1 MSATWLVAAASEG
14 LARLSEID
22 EAPAP
27 SEIKPGWVALV
38 IVLTLCVVTALLWL
52 NMRKQLGKIDFQEK
66 ETPRRRR
73 EQGEVRQADRP
84 SD

>member
-1 MSATWLVAAASEG
+1 MSLLVLVAAAAEG
-14 LARLSEID
+14 VARLAEID

-38 IVLTLCVVTALLWL
+38 IVLTLCVATTLLWL
-52 NMRKQLGKIDFQEK
+52 NMRKQLKKIDFQEK
-66 ETPRRRR
+66 EIPRSRGAHR
-73 EQGEVRQADRP
+73 EVGQADRS

>member
-66 ETPRRRR
+66 ETPRRRK
-73 EQGEVRQADRP
+73 EHGEVGQADR
-84 SD
+84 SND

>member
-1 MSATWLVAAASEG
+1 MSALALVAAAAEG
-14 LARLSEID
+14 LVRLAEID

-38 IVLTLCVVTALLWL
+38 IVLSLAVVTALLWL

-66 ETPRRRR
+66 DTPPSRRTR
-73 EQGEVRQADRP
+73 GEAGQADRS

>member
-1 MSATWLVAAASEG
+1 MSTPWLLGLAASG
-14 LARLSEID
+14 LARLAEID

-27 SEIKPGWVALV
+27 EDIKPGWVALV
-38 IVLTLCVVTALLWL
+38 IVLALCVVTTLLWL